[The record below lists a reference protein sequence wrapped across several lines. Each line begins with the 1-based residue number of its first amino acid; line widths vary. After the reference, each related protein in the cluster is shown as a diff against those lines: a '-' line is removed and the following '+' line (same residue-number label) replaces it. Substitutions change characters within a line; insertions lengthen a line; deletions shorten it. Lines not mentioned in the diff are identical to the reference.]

1 MSGLQ
6 HMVSAAGIAAT
17 LSRQFE
23 GVLPVPIAGLEKYAR
38 FGHTSKEC
46 QT

>member
-6 HMVSAAGIAAT
+6 HMVSAAGIVAT
-17 LSRQFE
+17 TSRQFE
-23 GVLPVPIAGLEKYAR
+23 GVLLVRIAGLEKYAR

>member
-6 HMVSAAGIAAT
+6 HMVSAAG
-17 LSRQFE
+17 
-23 GVLPVPIAGLEKYAR
+23 IAGLEKYAR